1 MPHVLGKIDQP
12 HKLFER
18 HRIAADPAEIFFSF
32 SYQAHYLSEEMP
44 LELFALCKFSCGAQ
58 GEPGYAA
65 SITASK
71 QQAQEISELCESSS
85 FSEIVDSLALAVV
98 HFSEALPL
106 ETVDIP
112 KPWGKEIWYTGIEKR
127 GVCKILGM
135 PLPWLSAIYPGLFSA
150 EPTKLP
156 NLSSDDPI
164 LLKIL
169 APSGEEVLGDLYF
182 ELHTEKIEVYVIT
195 HIDATAWPTGVAK
208 MRYGFNQKKIA
219 AFENR
224 EQFTTAYLA
233 AVNEYKSV
241 RDTIDQTLASR
252 RAAEGFTQE
261 DVLPTDIALAWQNQL
276 PDTLTL
282 KEKALRE
289 KMEAFTGTREVVV
302 GDVIEVERLT
312 PHSLQHGIRAIE
324 FQSPHYERFILS
336 FAQKVL
342 TQSHWDTQS
351 AMMLARLD
359 PIASKPMRT
368 LDASEGA
375 RVEIAADFDSFQVQ
389 RLTFAPGAAHSIQ
402 NKSYSLV
409 IGLVG
414 ETVLQSKTVTP
425 EQAFFLTPEIKTV
438 ALSNHS
444 DRESKVL
451 IALPKPTG

>member
-1 MPHVLGKIDQP
+1 M
-12 HKLFER
+12 
-18 HRIAADPAEIFFSF
+18 
-32 SYQAHYLSEEMP
+32 
-44 LELFALCKFSCGAQ
+44 
-58 GEPGYAA
+58 
-65 SITASK
+65 
-71 QQAQEISELCESSS
+71 
-85 FSEIVDSLALAVV
+85 
-98 HFSEALPL
+98 
-106 ETVDIP
+106 
-112 KPWGKEIWYTGIEKR
+112 
-127 GVCKILGM
+127 
-135 PLPWLSAIYPGLFSA
+135 
-150 EPTKLP
+150 
-156 NLSSDDPI
+156 
-164 LLKIL
+164 L

-195 HIDATAWPTGVAK
+195 HIDTTAWSTGVAK
-208 MRYGFNQKKIA
+208 MRYGFNQKKLA

-241 RDTIDQTLASR
+241 RDKIDQTLASR
-252 RAAEGFTQE
+252 RAAEGFTQD
-261 DVLPTDIALAWQNQL
+261 DVLPTDIALAWQHQL

-282 KEKALRE
+282 KEKTLRE
-289 KMEAFTGTREVVV
+289 KMESFTGTREVVV

-351 AMMLARLD
+351 AMTLARFD
-359 PIASKPMRT
+359 PITSKPMRT
-368 LDASEGA
+368 LDASVGT

-389 RLTFAPGAAHSIQ
+389 RLTFAPGAVHDVQ
-402 NKSYSLV
+402 NTSYSLV

-438 ALSNHS
+438 SLSNHS
-444 DRESKVL
+444 DRESKIL